1 MLPWLLA
8 AITLAAVALMAPSL
22 GRHLFDVF
30 DERPQPAWDRWLIP
44 IEASL
49 LRWIGDNGRS
59 AESASGYLV
68 PLLISNALF
77 GAVALLLL
85 LGQPAWLNPLS
96 FGGLRWDLAL
106 HTAISFLTNTDQ
118 QHLVPEQSLGNLAQ
132 LGAIQFLMFV
142 SAATGLAVGF
152 AVIRGFSGRPIG
164 NFHRD
169 LLRSLTRVLIPASL
183 LLALF
188 LLVCGVPMTLAPP
201 LQITTLEGGQQLL
214 PRGPIA
220 LFEAI
225 KQLGEN
231 GGGFVSANSA
241 HPYENPTLLTNL
253 VSTWAMLIIPAA
265 TIDAFG
271 RFVGN
276 RRQSNLLLVL
286 LFSLL
291 LLGTVVAMAAEQ
303 GGNPLLERW
312 LSGGNLQ
319 GKDLRFGPA
328 LSGLWAVVATGT
340 MTGAV
345 NGAIDAAMPLTILTT
360 LFNLFLQVVFGGQ
373 GTGVAYLLVFVLL
386 AVFLTGLMV
395 GRTPEFLGRKVEKPQ
410 VVWASLILLIHP
422 IFVLIPAALT
432 LAGGASLA
440 GTSNPGSHGIS
451 QVVYEYASA
460 AANNG
465 SGLEG
470 LGDGTPWWNLTTSLS
485 LLGGRFL
492 PMAALLALADG
503 FRRKPA
509 LEPSPG
515 TLRTD
520 TGLFTG
526 VTAVVLVILG
536 ALTFFPV
543 LALGPIAEAV
553 SLMPVQTTVAIG
565 DVLHSLPMQSL
576 GAIGDVLHSLP
587 MQSLGAIGDVLHLAS

>member
-1 MLPWLLA
+1 VLPWLLA
-8 AITLAAVALMAPSL
+8 AVTLAAVVVLAPAL
-22 GRHLFDVF
+22 GRHLFEVF
-30 DERPQPAWDRWLIP
+30 DERPQPAWDRWLNP
-44 IEASL
+44 IEATL
-49 LRWIGDNGRS
+49 LRWIGDAGRS
-59 AESASGYLV
+59 AESVSGYLA

-77 GAVALLLL
+77 ALPALALLLL
-85 LGQPAWLNPLS
+85 QPGWLNPLG

-106 HTAISFLTNTDQ
+106 HTTISFLTNTDQ
-118 QHLVPEQSLGNLAQ
+118 QHLVPETSLGTLAQ
-132 LGAIQFLMFV
+132 LGAMQFLMFV

-188 LLVCGVPMTLAPP
+188 LLGCGVPMTLAPP
-201 LQITTLEGGQQLL
+201 LSITTLEGAQQLL
-214 PRGPIA
+214 PLGPIA

-231 GGGFVSANSA
+231 GGGFLSANSA

-253 VSTWAMLIIPAA
+253 VSTWAMLVIPAA
-265 TIDAFG
+265 TLDAFG

-276 RRQSNLLLVL
+276 RRQSNLLLALV
-286 LFSLL
+286 FGLL
-291 LLGTVVAMAAEQ
+291 LIGAAVAMAAEQ
-303 GGNPLLERW
+303 AGNPLLDRW
-312 LSGGNLQ
+312 ISGANLQ
-319 GKDLRFGPA
+319 GKELRFGAA
-328 LSGLWAVVATGT
+328 LTGLWTVVTTGT

-345 NGAIDAAMPLTILTT
+345 NGAIDATMPLTVLTA
-360 LFNLFLQVVFGGQ
+360 LFNLFLQVVVGGQ
-373 GTGVAYLLVFVLL
+373 GTGAAYLLVFALL

-395 GRTPEFLGRKVEKPQ
+395 GRTPEFLGRKVEKAQ

-432 LAGGASLA
+432 LAGGPALA
-440 GTSNPGSHGIS
+440 GISNPGSHGIS

-460 AANNG
+460 SANNG

-470 LGDGTPWWNLTTSLS
+470 LGDGTPWWNLSTSLS
-485 LLGGRFL
+485 LLGGRYL
-492 PMAALLALADG
+492 PIAALLALAEG
-503 FRRKPA
+503 LRRKPA

-543 LALGPIAEAV
+543 LALGPIAEA
-553 SLMPVQTTVAIG
+553 LT
-565 DVLHSLPMQSL
+565 
-576 GAIGDVLHSLP
+576 
-587 MQSLGAIGDVLHLAS
+587 LAS

>member
-8 AITLAAVALMAPSL
+8 AITLAAVVLTVPPL
-22 GRHLFDVF
+22 GRHLHAVF
-30 DERPQPAWDRWLIP
+30 DDRPQPAWDRWLNP
-44 IEASL
+44 IESAL
-49 LRWIGDNGRS
+49 LRWIGDAGRS
-59 AESASGYLV
+59 AESAVAYLQ

-77 GAVALLLL
+77 GVLALAVLLV
-85 LGQPAWLNPLS
+85 QPAWLNPMG

-132 LGAIQFLMFV
+132 LGVIQFLMYV

-152 AVIRGFSGRPIG
+152 AVIRGLSGRPIG
-164 NFHRD
+164 NFYRD
-169 LLRSLTRVLIPASL
+169 LLRALTRVLIPISL
-183 LLALF
+183 LLGLF
-188 LLVCGVPMTLAPP
+188 LLVSGVPMTLAPP
-201 LQITTLEGGQQLL
+201 LEVITLEGPKQLL

-220 LFEAI
+220 LYEAI

-231 GGGFVSANSA
+231 GGGFFSANSA

-276 RRQSNLLLVL
+276 RRQSNLLLALV
-286 LFSLL
+286 FALL
-291 LLGTVVAMAAEQ
+291 LIGAVVAMAAEQ
-303 GGNPLLERW
+303 AGNPVLSSW
-312 LSGGNLQ
+312 LSGPNLQ
-319 GKDLRFGPA
+319 GKEVRFGA
-328 LSGLWAVVATGT
+328 GLTGLWSVVTTGT

-345 NGAIDAAMPLTILTT
+345 NGMIDATMPPTILIT

-373 GTGVAYLLVFVLL
+373 GTGVAYLLVFVVL

-395 GRTPEFLGRKVEKPQ
+395 GRTPEFLGRKVEKAQ

-432 LAGGASLA
+432 LAGGETLA
-440 GTSNPGSHGIS
+440 GISNPGSHGIS

-470 LGDGTPWWNLTTSLS
+470 LADGTPWWNLTTSLS
-485 LLGGRFL
+485 LLGGRYL
-492 PMAALLALADG
+492 PIAALLALADG
-503 FRRKPA
+503 VRRKPA

-543 LALGPIAEAV
+543 LALGPIAEA
-553 SLMPVQTTVAIG
+553 LTLVA
-565 DVLHSLPMQSL
+565 
-576 GAIGDVLHSLP
+576 
-587 MQSLGAIGDVLHLAS
+587 

>member
-1 MLPWLLA
+1 MLPWLLTA
-8 AITLAAVALMAPSL
+8 LTLAAVVLTAPSL
-22 GRHLFDVF
+22 GRHLFEVF
-30 DERPQPAWDRWLIP
+30 DNKPQPAWDRWLNP
-44 IEASL
+44 IESGL
-49 LRWIGDNGRS
+49 LRWIGDAGRS
-59 AESASGYLV
+59 AESTWSYLQ

-77 GAVALLLL
+77 GLLALMLLLV
-85 LGQPAWLNPLS
+85 QPGWINPRG

-106 HTAISFLTNTDQ
+106 HTTISFLTNTDQ
-118 QHLVPEQSLGNLAQ
+118 QHLIPEQSLGNLAQ
-132 LGAIQFLMFV
+132 LGAMQFLMFV

-164 NFHRD
+164 NFYRD

-188 LLVCGVPMTLAPP
+188 LLVSGVPMTLAPP
-201 LQITTLEGGQQLL
+201 LEITTLEGGSQWL

-231 GGGFVSANSA
+231 GGGFLSANSA

-265 TIDAFG
+265 TIDALG
-271 RFVGN
+271 RFVSN
-276 RRQSNLLLVL
+276 RRQSNLLLALVFGLLVL
-286 LFSLL
+286 GSA
-291 LLGTVVAMAAEQ
+291 VAMAAEQ
-303 GGNPLLERW
+303 AGNPLLASW
-312 LSGGNLQ
+312 ISGGNLQ
-319 GKDLRFGPA
+319 GKELRFGPA
-328 LSGLWAVVATGT
+328 LTGFWSVVSTGT

-345 NGAIDAAMPLTILTT
+345 NGSMDAAMPLTILTT
-360 LFNLFLQVVFGGQ
+360 LFNLLLQVVFGGQ
-373 GTGVAYLLVFVLL
+373 GTGAAYLLVFALL

-395 GRTPEFLGRKVEKPQ
+395 GRTPEFLGRKVEKTQ

-422 IFVLIPAALT
+422 LFVLIPAALT

-440 GTSNPGSHGIS
+440 GISNPGSHGIS

-470 LGDGTPWWNLTTSLS
+470 LSDGTPWWNLTTSIS
-485 LLGGRFL
+485 LLGGRYL
-492 PMAALLALADG
+492 PIAALLALADG

-520 TGLFTG
+520 TALFTG
-526 VTAVVLVILG
+526 VTAVVVMILG

-543 LALGPIAEAV
+543 LALGPIAEA
-553 SLMPVQTTVAIG
+553 LT
-565 DVLHSLPMQSL
+565 
-576 GAIGDVLHSLP
+576 
-587 MQSLGAIGDVLHLAS
+587 LAS

>member
-8 AITLAAVALMAPSL
+8 AITLAAVVLTVPPL
-22 GRHLFDVF
+22 GRHLCAVF
-30 DERPQPAWDRWLIP
+30 DDRPQPAWDRWLNP
-44 IEASL
+44 IESAL
-49 LRWIGDNGRS
+49 LRWIGEAGRS
-59 AESASGYLV
+59 AESAFAYLQ

-77 GAVALLLL
+77 GLLAFALLLL
-85 LGQPAWLNPLS
+85 QPGWLNPLG

-106 HTAISFLTNTDQ
+106 HTTISFLTNSDQ
-118 QHLVPEQSLGNLAQ
+118 QHLVPEQSLGNLVQ
-132 LGAIQFLMFV
+132 LGAMQFLMFV
-142 SAATGLAVGF
+142 SAGTGLAAGF
-152 AVIRGFSGRPIG
+152 AVIRGFSGRAIG

-169 LLRSLTRVLIPASL
+169 LLRALTRVLIPGSL

-188 LLVCGVPMTLAPP
+188 LLVSGVPMTLAPP
-201 LQITTLEGGQQLL
+201 LEITTLEGSSQWL

-231 GGGFVSANSA
+231 GGGFLSANAA

-253 VSTWAMLIIPAA
+253 VSTWAMVIIPAA
-265 TIDAFG
+265 TLEAFG

-276 RRQSNLLLVL
+276 RRQSNLLLALV
-286 LFSLL
+286 FGLL
-291 LLGTVVAMAAEQ
+291 LIGAVVAMAAEQ
-303 GGNPLLERW
+303 GGNPLLASW

-319 GKDLRFGPA
+319 GKDLRFGA
-328 LSGLWAVVATGT
+328 GLTGFWSVVTTGT

-345 NGAIDAAMPLTILTT
+345 NGSIDAAMPFTILTA

-373 GTGVAYLLVFVLL
+373 GTGAAYLLVFALL

-395 GRTPEFLGRKVEKPQ
+395 GRTPEFLGRKVEKGQ
-410 VVWASLILLIHP
+410 VVWASLVLLIHP
-422 IFVLIPAALT
+422 LFVLIPAALT
-432 LAGGASLA
+432 LAGGATLA
-440 GTSNPGSHGIS
+440 GVSQAGSHGIS

-460 AANNG
+460 SANNG

-470 LGDGTPWWNLTTSLS
+470 LADGTAWWNLTTSIS
-485 LLGGRFL
+485 LLGGRYL
-492 PMAALLALADG
+492 PIAALLALADG
-503 FRRKPA
+503 FRRKPV

-526 VTAVVLVILG
+526 VTAMVLVILG

-543 LALGPIAEAV
+543 LALGPIAEA
-553 SLMPVQTTVAIG
+553 LT
-565 DVLHSLPMQSL
+565 
-576 GAIGDVLHSLP
+576 
-587 MQSLGAIGDVLHLAS
+587 LAS

>member
-1 MLPWLLA
+1 MMLPWLLA
-8 AITLAAVALMAPSL
+8 ALTLAAVVLMAPAL
-22 GRHLFDVF
+22 GQHLFEVF
-30 DERPQPAWDRWLIP
+30 DERPQPAWDRWVTP
-44 IEASL
+44 IESRL
-49 LRWIGDNGRS
+49 LRWIGDTGRS
-59 AESASGYLV
+59 ADSAIGYLI

-77 GAVALLLL
+77 AAVALLLL
-85 LGQPAWLNPLS
+85 LGQPAWLNPLG

-106 HTAISFLTNTDQ
+106 HTTLSFLTNTDQ
-118 QHLVPEQSLGNLAQ
+118 QHLVPEQALGNLAQ
-132 LGAIQFLMFV
+132 LGALQFLMFV

-152 AVIRGFSGRPIG
+152 AVLRGFSGRPLG
-164 NFHRD
+164 NVYRD
-169 LLRSLTRVLIPASL
+169 LLRSLTRLLIPASL

-188 LLVCGVPMTLAPP
+188 LLVSGVPMTLAPP
-201 LQITTLEGGQQLL
+201 LEITTLEGGRQLL

-231 GGGFVSANSA
+231 GGGFVGANSA

-265 TIDAFG
+265 RIDAFG
-271 RFVGN
+271 RFIGN
-276 RRQSNLLLVL
+276 RRQS
-286 LFSLL
+286 SLL
-291 LLGTVVAMAAEQ
+291 LILVFALLAIGAVVAMAAEEA
-303 GGNPLLERW
+303 GNPLLASW
-312 LSGGNLQ
+312 VSGANLQ
-319 GKDLRFGPA
+319 GKELRFGAP
-328 LSGLWAVVATGT
+328 LSGLWAVVTTGT

-345 NGAIDAAMPLTILTT
+345 NAAMDAAMPLTLLTA
-360 LFNLFLQVVFGGQ
+360 LFNLFLQVVVGGQ
-373 GTGVAYLLVFVLL
+373 GTGIAYLLVFVLL

-395 GRTPEFLGRKVEKPQ
+395 GRTPEFLGRKVEKAE

-432 LAGGASLA
+432 LAGGQALA
-440 GTSNPGSHGIS
+440 GISNPGSHGIS

-465 SGLEG
+465 SGLAG
-470 LGDGTPWWNLTTSLS
+470 LANGSRWWNLTTSVS
-485 LLGGRFL
+485 LLGGRYL
-492 PMAALLALADG
+492 PIAALLALADG

-526 VTAVVLVILG
+526 ITAVVLVILG

-543 LALGPIAEAV
+543 LALGPIAEA
-553 SLMPVQTTVAIG
+553 LT
-565 DVLHSLPMQSL
+565 
-576 GAIGDVLHSLP
+576 
-587 MQSLGAIGDVLHLAS
+587 LAS

>member
-8 AITLAAVALMAPSL
+8 AITLAVVVLTVPPL
-22 GRHLFDVF
+22 GRHLHAVF
-30 DERPQPAWDRWLIP
+30 DDRPQPAWDRWLNP
-44 IEASL
+44 IESAL
-49 LRWIGDNGRS
+49 LRWIGDAGRS
-59 AESASGYLV
+59 AESAVAYLQ

-77 GAVALLLL
+77 GVLALALLLF
-85 LGQPAWLNPLS
+85 QPAWLNPMG

-132 LGAIQFLMFV
+132 LGVIQFLMFV

-152 AVIRGFSGRPIG
+152 AVIRGLSGRPIG
-164 NFHRD
+164 NFYRD
-169 LLRSLTRVLIPASL
+169 LLRALTRVLIPASL

-188 LLVCGVPMTLAPP
+188 LLVSGVPMTLAPP
-201 LQITTLEGGQQLL
+201 LEITTLEGSKQWL

-231 GGGFVSANSA
+231 GGGFLSANSA

-276 RRQSNLLLVL
+276 RRQSNLLLALV
-286 LFSLL
+286 FALL
-291 LLGTVVAMAAEQ
+291 LIGAVVAMAAEQ
-303 GGNPLLERW
+303 AGNPVLSSW
-312 LSGGNLQ
+312 LSGSNLQ
-319 GKDLRFGPA
+319 GKEVRFGA
-328 LSGLWAVVATGT
+328 ELTGLWSVVTTGT

-345 NGAIDAAMPLTILTT
+345 NGAIDAEMPLTILTA

-373 GTGVAYLLVFVLL
+373 GTGIAYLLVFSLL

-395 GRTPEFLGRKVEKPQ
+395 GRTPEFLGRKVEKAQ
-410 VVWASLILLIHP
+410 VVWASLVLLIHP
-422 IFVLIPAALT
+422 LFVLIPAALT
-432 LAGGASLA
+432 LAGGAGLA
-440 GTSNPGSHGIS
+440 GISNPGSHGIS

-470 LGDGTPWWNLTTSLS
+470 LGDGTPWWNLTASISLV
-485 LLGGRFL
+485 GGRYL
-492 PMAALLALADG
+492 PIAALLALADG

-543 LALGPIAEAV
+543 LALGPIAEA
-553 SLMPVQTTVAIG
+553 LT
-565 DVLHSLPMQSL
+565 
-576 GAIGDVLHSLP
+576 
-587 MQSLGAIGDVLHLAS
+587 LAA

>member
-8 AITLAAVALMAPSL
+8 AVTLAAVVLSAPLL
-22 GRHLFDVF
+22 GRHLFEVF
-30 DERPQPAWDRWLIP
+30 DNKPQPAWDRWLNP
-44 IEASL
+44 IEAAL
-49 LRWIGDNGRS
+49 LRLIGDAGRS
-59 AESASGYLV
+59 AESATGYLA
-68 PLLISNALF
+68 PLLISNGLFALP
-77 GAVALLLL
+77 ALALLLL
-85 LGQPAWLNPLS
+85 QPSWLNPLG

-106 HTAISFLTNTDQ
+106 HTTISFLTNTDQ

-132 LGAIQFLMFV
+132 LGAMQFLMFV

-164 NFHRD
+164 NFYRD

-183 LLALF
+183 VLALF
-188 LLVCGVPMTLAPP
+188 FLVSGVPMTLEPP
-201 LQITTLEGGQQLL
+201 LEITTLEGGRQWL

-231 GGGFVSANSA
+231 GGGFLSANSA

-276 RRQSNLLLVL
+276 RRQSNFLLALVFGLLLI
-286 LFSLL
+286 
-291 LLGTVVAMAAEQ
+291 GAAVAMGAEQ
-303 GGNPLLERW
+303 AGNPVLESW
-312 LSGGNLQ
+312 ISGGNLQ
-319 GKDLRFGPA
+319 GKELRFGPA
-328 LSGLWAVVATGT
+328 LTGFWSVVSTGT

-345 NGAIDAAMPLTILTT
+345 NGSIDAAMPLTILTT

-373 GTGVAYLLVFVLL
+373 GTGAAYLLVFALL

-395 GRTPEFLGRKVEKPQ
+395 GRTPEFLGRKVEKAQ

-422 IFVLIPAALT
+422 LFVLIPAALT

-440 GTSNPGSHGIS
+440 GISNPGSHGIS

-470 LGDGTPWWNLTTSLS
+470 LSDGTPWWNLTTSLS
-485 LLGGRFL
+485 LLGGRYL
-492 PMAALLALADG
+492 PIAALLALADG

-520 TGLFTG
+520 TALFTG

-543 LALGPIAEAV
+543 LALGPIAEA
-553 SLMPVQTTVAIG
+553 LT
-565 DVLHSLPMQSL
+565 
-576 GAIGDVLHSLP
+576 
-587 MQSLGAIGDVLHLAS
+587 LAS

>member
-1 MLPWLLA
+1 MDALTCMLPWLLA
-8 AITLAAVALMAPSL
+8 AVTLAAVVLTAPLL
-22 GRHLFDVF
+22 GQQLFEVF
-30 DERPQPAWDRWLIP
+30 DGRPQPAWDRWLNP
-44 IEASL
+44 IENAL
-49 LRWIGDNGRS
+49 LRWIGDGGRS
-59 AESASGYLV
+59 AESTAGYLV
-68 PLLISNALF
+68 PLLISNGLFALP
-77 GAVALLLL
+77 AVVLLLL
-85 LGQPAWLNPLS
+85 QPRWLNPLG
-96 FGGLRWDLAL
+96 FAGLRWDLAL
-106 HTAISFLTNTDQ
+106 HTTISFLTNTDQ
-118 QHLVPEQSLGNLAQ
+118 QHLIPEQSLGNLAQ
-132 LGAIQFLMFV
+132 LGVMQFLMFV
-142 SAATGLAVGF
+142 SAGTGLAVGF

-164 NFHRD
+164 NFYRD
-169 LLRSLTRVLIPASL
+169 LLRSLTRVLIPGSM

-188 LLVCGVPMTLAPP
+188 LLVSGVPMTLAPP
-201 LQITTLEGGQQLL
+201 LEITSLEGAQQLL

-241 HPYENPTLLTNL
+241 HPYENPTLLSNL
-253 VSTWAMLIIPAA
+253 VCTWAMLVIPAA

-276 RRQSNLLLVL
+276 RRQSNLLLILV
-286 LFSLL
+286 FGLL
-291 LLGTVVAMAAEQ
+291 LIGAAVAMAAEQ
-303 GGNPLLERW
+303 AGNPLLSSW
-312 LSGGNLQ
+312 VSGANLQGNLQ
-319 GKDLRFGPA
+319 GKELRFGAA
-328 LSGLWAVVATGT
+328 LSGLWAVVTTGT

-345 NGAIDAAMPLTILTT
+345 NGAIDATMPLTILTA
-360 LFNLFLQVVFGGQ
+360 LFNLFLQVVIGGQ
-373 GTGVAYLLVFVLL
+373 GTGIAYLLVFVLL

-395 GRTPEFLGRKVEKPQ
+395 GRTPEFLGRKVEKTQ

-432 LAGGASLA
+432 LAGGQALA
-440 GTSNPGSHGIS
+440 GISNPGPHGIS

-465 SGLEG
+465 SGLAG
-470 LGDGTPWWNLTTSLS
+470 LANTTPWWNLSASVS
-485 LLGGRFL
+485 LLGGRYL
-492 PMAALLALADG
+492 PIAALLALADG

-543 LALGPIAEAV
+543 LALGPIAEAL
-553 SLMPVQTTVAIG
+553 S
-565 DVLHSLPMQSL
+565 
-576 GAIGDVLHSLP
+576 
-587 MQSLGAIGDVLHLAS
+587 LAS

>member
-1 MLPWLLA
+1 MFPWLLA
-8 AITLAAVALMAPSL
+8 ALTLAAVVPMAPVL
-22 GRHLFDVF
+22 GRHLFEVF
-30 DERPQPAWDRWLIP
+30 DGQPQPAWDRWLNP
-44 IEASL
+44 VESAL
-49 LRWIGDNGRS
+49 LRWIGDTGRS
-59 AESASGYLV
+59 AETAVAYLL

-77 GAVALLLL
+77 GLLALALLVV
-85 LGQPAWLNPLS
+85 QPAWLNPLG

-118 QHLVPEQSLGNLAQ
+118 QHLVPETSLGNLAQ
-132 LGAIQFLMFV
+132 LGAIQFLMYV
-142 SAATGLAVGF
+142 SAATGLAVGI
-152 AVIRGFSGRPIG
+152 AVIRGLTGRPIG
-164 NFHRD
+164 NFYRD
-169 LLRSLTRVLIPASL
+169 LLRALTRVLIPISL
-183 LLALF
+183 LLALY
-188 LLVCGVPMTLAPP
+188 LLISGVPMTLAPP
-201 LQITTLEGGQQLL
+201 LEINTLEGGRQLL
-214 PRGPIA
+214 ARGPIA

-231 GGGFVSANSA
+231 GGGFVGANSA

-265 TIDAFG
+265 TVDAFG
-271 RFVGN
+271 RFLGN
-276 RRQSNLLLVL
+276 RRQSNLLLALV
-286 LFSLL
+286 FGLL
-291 LLGTVVAMAAEQ
+291 LIGAVVAMAAEQ
-303 GGNPLLERW
+303 AGNPVLSSW
-312 LSGGNLQ
+312 LSGPNLQ
-319 GKDLRFGPA
+319 GKELRFGA
-328 LSGLWAVVATGT
+328 QLSGLWAVVTTGT

-345 NGAIDAAMPLTILTT
+345 NAAMDAVMPLTLLTA
-360 LFNLFLQVVFGGQ
+360 LFNLFLQVVLGGQ
-373 GTGVAYLLVFVLL
+373 GTGIAYLLVFVLL

-395 GRTPEFLGRKVEKPQ
+395 GRTPEFLGRKVEKAQ

-432 LAGGASLA
+432 LAGGDSLA
-440 GTSNPGSHGIS
+440 GISNPGPHGIS

-470 LGDGTPWWNLTTSLS
+470 LGDNTPWWNLTASIS
-485 LLGGRFL
+485 LLGGRYL
-492 PMAALLALADG
+492 PIAALLALADG

-526 VTAVVLVILG
+526 VTAVVVVILG

-543 LALGPIAEAV
+543 LALGPIAEA
-553 SLMPVQTTVAIG
+553 LTLVA
-565 DVLHSLPMQSL
+565 
-576 GAIGDVLHSLP
+576 
-587 MQSLGAIGDVLHLAS
+587 

>member
-8 AITLAAVALMAPSL
+8 AITLAAVVLTVPPL
-22 GRHLFDVF
+22 GRHLHAVF
-30 DERPQPAWDRWLIP
+30 DDRPQPAWDRWLNP
-44 IEASL
+44 IESAL
-49 LRWIGDNGRS
+49 LRWIGDAGRS
-59 AESASGYLV
+59 AESAVAYLQ

-77 GAVALLLL
+77 GVLALALLLF
-85 LGQPAWLNPLS
+85 QPAWLNPMG

-132 LGAIQFLMFV
+132 LGVIQFLMFV

-152 AVIRGFSGRPIG
+152 AVIRGLSGRPIG
-164 NFHRD
+164 NFYRD
-169 LLRSLTRVLIPASL
+169 LLRALTRVLIPASL

-188 LLVCGVPMTLAPP
+188 LLVSGVPMTLAPP
-201 LQITTLEGGQQLL
+201 LEITTLEGSKQWL

-231 GGGFVSANSA
+231 GGGFLSANSA

-276 RRQSNLLLVL
+276 RRQSNLLLALV
-286 LFSLL
+286 FALL
-291 LLGTVVAMAAEQ
+291 LIGAVVAMAAEQ
-303 GGNPLLERW
+303 AGNPVLSSW
-312 LSGGNLQ
+312 LSGSNLQ
-319 GKDLRFGPA
+319 GKEVRFGA
-328 LSGLWAVVATGT
+328 ELTGLWSVVTTGT

-345 NGAIDAAMPLTILTT
+345 NGAIDAEMPLTILTA

-373 GTGVAYLLVFVLL
+373 GTGIAYLLVFSLL

-395 GRTPEFLGRKVEKPQ
+395 GRTPEFLGRKVEKAQ
-410 VVWASLILLIHP
+410 VVWASLVLLIHP
-422 IFVLIPAALT
+422 LFVLIPAALT
-432 LAGGASLA
+432 LAGGAGLA
-440 GTSNPGSHGIS
+440 GISNPGSHGIS

-470 LGDGTPWWNLTTSLS
+470 LGDGSPWWNLTASIS
-485 LLGGRFL
+485 LLAGRYL
-492 PMAALLALADG
+492 PIAALLALADG
-503 FRRKPA
+503 VRRKPA

-543 LALGPIAEAV
+543 LALGPIAEA
-553 SLMPVQTTVAIG
+553 LT
-565 DVLHSLPMQSL
+565 
-576 GAIGDVLHSLP
+576 
-587 MQSLGAIGDVLHLAS
+587 LAA

>member
-1 MLPWLLA
+1 LA
-8 AITLAAVALMAPSL
+8 AVTLAAVALMAPLL
-22 GRHLFDVF
+22 GRHLYDVF
-30 DERPQPAWDRWLIP
+30 DDRPQPAWDRWLNP
-44 IEASL
+44 IESAL
-49 LRWIGDNGRS
+49 LRWIGDAGRS
-59 AESASGYLV
+59 ADSAGAYLR
-68 PLLISNALF
+68 PLLISNTLF
-77 GAVALLLL
+77 LLVGLALLLL
-85 LGQPAWLNPLS
+85 QPGWLNPLG
-96 FGGLRWDLAL
+96 FKGLNWDLAL
-106 HTAISFLTNTDQ
+106 HTAISFVTNTDQ
-118 QHLVPEQSLGNLAQ
+118 QHLVPETSLGNLAQ
-132 LGAIQFLMFV
+132 LGVIQFLMYV
-142 SAATGLAVGF
+142 SAATGLAVGI
-152 AVIRGFSGRPIG
+152 AVIRGLTGRPIG

-169 LLRSLTRVLIPASL
+169 LLRSLTRVLIPISL
-183 LLALF
+183 LLGLF
-188 LLVCGVPMTLAPP
+188 LLVSGVPMTLAPP
-201 LQITTLEGGQQLL
+201 LEINTLEGGRQLL

-276 RRQSNLLLVL
+276 RRQSGRLLALVFGLLLI
-286 LFSLL
+286 
-291 LLGTVVAMAAEQ
+291 GAVVAMAAEQ
-303 GGNPLLERW
+303 AGNPVLASW
-312 LSGGNLQ
+312 LSGPNLQ
-319 GKDLRFGPA
+319 GKELRFGA
-328 LSGLWAVVATGT
+328 QISGLWAVVTTGT

-345 NGAIDAAMPLTILTT
+345 NAAMDAVTPLTLLTA
-360 LFNLFLQVVFGGQ
+360 LFNLFLQVVVGGQ

-395 GRTPEFLGRKVEKPQ
+395 GRTPEFLGRKVEKAQ

-432 LAGGASLA
+432 LAGGQELA
-440 GTSNPGSHGIS
+440 GISNPGPHGIS

-470 LGDGTPWWNLTTSLS
+470 LGDNTPWWNLTASIS
-485 LLGGRFL
+485 LLGGRYL
-492 PMAALLALADG
+492 PIAALLALADG

-543 LALGPIAEAV
+543 LALGPIAEA
-553 SLMPVQTTVAIG
+553 LTLVA
-565 DVLHSLPMQSL
+565 
-576 GAIGDVLHSLP
+576 
-587 MQSLGAIGDVLHLAS
+587 

>member
-8 AITLAAVALMAPSL
+8 AVTLAAVVLTAPSL
-22 GRHLFDVF
+22 GRHLFEVF
-30 DERPQPAWDRWLIP
+30 DERPQPAWDRWLSP
-44 IEASL
+44 IEAAL
-49 LRWIGDNGRS
+49 LRWIGDAGRS
-59 AESASGYLV
+59 ADAAMGYLL
-68 PLLISNALF
+68 PLLISNGLF

-85 LGQPAWLNPLS
+85 LRQPLGLNPLG

-106 HTAISFLTNTDQ
+106 HTTISFLTNTDQ

-132 LGAIQFLMFV
+132 LGAMQFLMFV

-164 NFHRD
+164 NFYRD

-183 LLALF
+183 LLALVF
-188 LLVCGVPMTLAPP
+188 LVSGVPMTLAPP
-201 LQITTLEGGQQLL
+201 LQITTLEGGQPLL

-276 RRQSNLLLVL
+276 RRQSTLLLALV
-286 LFSLL
+286 FALL
-291 LLGTVVAMAAEQ
+291 LIGAALAMAAEQ
-303 GGNPLLERW
+303 AGNPLLSSW
-312 LSGGNLQ
+312 ITGGNLQ
-319 GKDLRFGPA
+319 GKELRFGSA
-328 LSGLWAVVATGT
+328 LSGLWAVVTTGT

-345 NGAIDAAMPLTILTT
+345 NGAIDAAMPLTLLTA
-360 LFNLFLQVVFGGQ
+360 LFNLILQVVFGGQ
-373 GTGVAYLLVFVLL
+373 GTGIATLLVFVLL

-422 IFVLIPAALT
+422 LFVLIPAALT
-432 LAGGASLA
+432 LAGGSALA
-440 GTSNPGSHGIS
+440 GNTNPGSHGLS

-470 LGDGTPWWNLTTSLS
+470 LADGTRWWNLTTSVS

-492 PMAALLALADG
+492 PIAALLALADG

-520 TGLFTG
+520 TGLFTA
-526 VTAVVLVILG
+526 VTAVVLLILG

-543 LALGPIAEAV
+543 LALGPIAEAL
-553 SLMPVQTTVAIG
+553 SLLPVQAPAAIG
-565 DVLHSLPMQSL
+565 EALSLLPWPAP
-576 GAIGDVLHSLP
+576 GAIGE
-587 MQSLGAIGDVLHLAS
+587 ALHLAA

>member
-8 AITLAAVALMAPSL
+8 AITLAVVVLTVPPL
-22 GRHLFDVF
+22 GRHLHAVF
-30 DERPQPAWDRWLIP
+30 DDRPQPAWDRWLNP
-44 IEASL
+44 IESAL
-49 LRWIGDNGRS
+49 LRWIGDAGRS
-59 AESASGYLV
+59 AESAVAYLQ

-77 GAVALLLL
+77 GVLALALLLF
-85 LGQPAWLNPLS
+85 QPAWLNPMG

-132 LGAIQFLMFV
+132 LGVIQFLMFV

-152 AVIRGFSGRPIG
+152 AVIRGLSGRPIG
-164 NFHRD
+164 NFYRD
-169 LLRSLTRVLIPASL
+169 LLRALTRVLIPASL

-188 LLVCGVPMTLAPP
+188 LLVSGVPMTLAPP
-201 LQITTLEGGQQLL
+201 LEITTLEGSKQWL

-231 GGGFVSANSA
+231 GGGFLSANSA

-276 RRQSNLLLVL
+276 RRQSNLLLALV
-286 LFSLL
+286 FALL
-291 LLGTVVAMAAEQ
+291 LIGAVVAMAAEQ
-303 GGNPLLERW
+303 AGNPVLSSW
-312 LSGGNLQ
+312 LSGSNLQ
-319 GKDLRFGPA
+319 GKEVRFGA
-328 LSGLWAVVATGT
+328 ELTGLWSVVTTGT

-345 NGAIDAAMPLTILTT
+345 NGAIDAEMPLTILTA

-373 GTGVAYLLVFVLL
+373 GTGIAYLLVFSLL

-395 GRTPEFLGRKVEKPQ
+395 GRTPEFLGRKVEKAQ
-410 VVWASLILLIHP
+410 VVWASLVLLIHP
-422 IFVLIPAALT
+422 LFVLIPAALT
-432 LAGGASLA
+432 LAGGAGLA
-440 GTSNPGSHGIS
+440 GISNPGSHGIS

-470 LGDGTPWWNLTTSLS
+470 LGDGSPWWNLTASIS
-485 LLGGRFL
+485 LLAGRYL
-492 PMAALLALADG
+492 PIAALLALADG
-503 FRRKPA
+503 VRRKPA

-543 LALGPIAEAV
+543 LALGPIAEA
-553 SLMPVQTTVAIG
+553 LT
-565 DVLHSLPMQSL
+565 
-576 GAIGDVLHSLP
+576 
-587 MQSLGAIGDVLHLAS
+587 LAA

>member
-8 AITLAAVALMAPSL
+8 AITLAAVVLTVPPL
-22 GRHLFDVF
+22 GRHLHAVF
-30 DERPQPAWDRWLIP
+30 DDRPQPAWDRWLTP
-44 IEASL
+44 IESGL
-49 LRWIGDNGRS
+49 LRWIGDAGRS
-59 AESASGYLV
+59 AESAGAYLQ

-77 GAVALLLL
+77 GLVALLLL
-85 LGQPAWLNPLS
+85 LMQPAWLNPLGFS
-96 FGGLRWDLAL
+96 GLRWDVAL

-142 SAATGLAVGF
+142 SAASGLAVGF

-164 NFHRD
+164 NFYRD
-169 LLRSLTRVLIPASL
+169 LLRALTRVLIPASL

-188 LLVCGVPMTLAPP
+188 LLVSGVPMTLAPP
-201 LQITTLEGGQQLL
+201 LEVTTLEGAQQWL
-214 PRGPIA
+214 PRGPMA

-231 GGGFVSANSA
+231 GGGFLSANSA

-253 VSTWAMLIIPAA
+253 VSTWAMVIIPAA
-265 TIDAFG
+265 TLDAFG

-276 RRQSNLLLVL
+276 RRQSNLLLALV
-286 LFSLL
+286 FALL
-291 LLGTVVAMAAEQ
+291 LIGAVVAMAAEQ
-303 GGNPLLERW
+303 AGNPVLSSW
-312 LSGGNLQ
+312 ISGGNLQ
-319 GKDLRFGPA
+319 GKELRFGA
-328 LSGLWAVVATGT
+328 GLTGLWSVVTTGT

-345 NGAIDAAMPLTILTT
+345 NGAIDAAMPLTILTA

-373 GTGVAYLLVFVLL
+373 GTGAAYLLVFALL

-395 GRTPEFLGRKVEKPQ
+395 GRTPEFLGRKVEKNQ
-410 VVWASLILLIHP
+410 VVWASLMLLIHP
-422 IFVLIPAALT
+422 LFVLIPTALT
-432 LAGGASLA
+432 LAGGATLA
-440 GTSNPGSHGIS
+440 GISNPGSHGIS

-470 LGDGTPWWNLTTSLS
+470 LADGTPWWNLTTSIS
-485 LLGGRFL
+485 LLGGRYL
-492 PMAALLALADG
+492 PIAALLALADG

-520 TGLFTG
+520 TSLFTG

-543 LALGPIAEAV
+543 LALGPIAEA
-553 SLMPVQTTVAIG
+553 LT
-565 DVLHSLPMQSL
+565 
-576 GAIGDVLHSLP
+576 
-587 MQSLGAIGDVLHLAS
+587 LAS

>member
-8 AITLAAVALMAPSL
+8 AVTLAAVALMAPLL
-22 GRHLFDVF
+22 GRHLYDVF
-30 DERPQPAWDRWLIP
+30 DDRPQPAWDRWLNP
-44 IEASL
+44 IESAL
-49 LRWIGDNGRS
+49 LRWIGDAGRS
-59 AESASGYLV
+59 ADSAGAYLR
-68 PLLISNALF
+68 PLLISNTLF
-77 GAVALLLL
+77 CLLGLALLLL
-85 LGQPAWLNPLS
+85 QPGWLNPLG
-96 FGGLRWDLAL
+96 FKGLNWDLAL
-106 HTAISFLTNTDQ
+106 HTAISFVTNTDQ
-118 QHLVPEQSLGNLAQ
+118 QHLVPETSLGNLAQ
-132 LGAIQFLMFV
+132 LGVIQFLMYV
-142 SAATGLAVGF
+142 SAATGLAVGI
-152 AVIRGFSGRPIG
+152 AVIRGLTGRPIG

-169 LLRSLTRVLIPASL
+169 LLRSLTRVLIPISL
-183 LLALF
+183 LLGLF
-188 LLVCGVPMTLAPP
+188 LLVSGVPMTLAPP
-201 LQITTLEGGQQLL
+201 LEINTLEGGRQLL

-276 RRQSNLLLVL
+276 RRQSGRLLALVFGLLLI
-286 LFSLL
+286 
-291 LLGTVVAMAAEQ
+291 GAVVAMAAEQ
-303 GGNPLLERW
+303 AGNPVLASW
-312 LSGGNLQ
+312 LSGPNLQ
-319 GKDLRFGPA
+319 GKEVRFGA
-328 LSGLWAVVATGT
+328 ELTGLWSVVTTGT

-345 NGAIDAAMPLTILTT
+345 NGMIDATMPPTILIT

-395 GRTPEFLGRKVEKPQ
+395 GRTPEFLGRKVEKAQ

-432 LAGGASLA
+432 LAGGQELA
-440 GTSNPGSHGIS
+440 GISNPGPHGIS

-470 LGDGTPWWNLTTSLS
+470 LGDNTPWWNLTASIS
-485 LLGGRFL
+485 LLGGRYL
-492 PMAALLALADG
+492 PIAALLALADG

-543 LALGPIAEAV
+543 LALGPIAEA
-553 SLMPVQTTVAIG
+553 LTLVA
-565 DVLHSLPMQSL
+565 
-576 GAIGDVLHSLP
+576 
-587 MQSLGAIGDVLHLAS
+587 

>member
-1 MLPWLLA
+1 MRLLDSMLPWLA
-8 AITLAAVALMAPSL
+8 AAVTLAAAVLMAPLL
-22 GRHLFDVF
+22 GRHLFEVF
-30 DERPQPAWDRWLIP
+30 DDRPQPAWDRWLSP
-44 IEASL
+44 IEARL
-49 LRWIGDNGRS
+49 LRWIGDPGRS
-59 AESASGYLV
+59 ADTALGYLT
-68 PLLISNALF
+68 PLLISNGLF
-77 GAVALLLL
+77 GAVALVLLL
-85 LGQPAWLNPLS
+85 AQPAWLNPLGFS
-96 FGGLRWDLAL
+96 GLRWDLAL
-106 HTAISFLTNTDQ
+106 HTTISFLTNTDQ
-118 QHLVPEQSLGNLAQ
+118 QHLVPETSLGNLAQ
-132 LGAIQFLMFV
+132 LGALQFLMFI
-142 SAATGLAVGF
+142 SSATGLAVGF
-152 AVIRGFSGRPIG
+152 AVLRGLSGRPLG
-164 NFHRD
+164 NLYRD
-169 LLRSLTRVLIPASL
+169 LLRSLTRVLIPISL
-183 LLALF
+183 LLGLF
-188 LLVCGVPMTLAPP
+188 LLVSGVPMTLAPP
-201 LQITTLEGGQQLL
+201 LEINTLEGGRQLL

-276 RRQSNLLLVL
+276 RRQSNLLLALV
-286 LFSLL
+286 FGLL
-291 LLGTVVAMAAEQ
+291 LIGAVVSMAAEQ
-303 GGNPLLERW
+303 AGNPVLASW
-312 LSGGNLQ
+312 LSGPNLQ
-319 GKDLRFGPA
+319 GKELRFGA
-328 LSGLWAVVATGT
+328 QLSGLWAVVTTGT

-345 NGAIDAAMPLTILTT
+345 NAAMDAAMPLTLLTA
-360 LFNLFLQVVFGGQ
+360 LFNLFLQVVVGGQ
-373 GTGVAYLLVFVLL
+373 GTGIAYLLVFVLL

-395 GRTPEFLGRKVEKPQ
+395 GRTPEFLGRKVEKAQ

-432 LAGGASLA
+432 LAGGDSLA
-440 GTSNPGSHGIS
+440 GISNPGPHGIS

-465 SGLEG
+465 SGLAG
-470 LGDGTPWWNLTTSLS
+470 LANTTPWWNLTASIS
-485 LLGGRFL
+485 LLGGRYL
-492 PMAALLALADG
+492 PIAALLALADG

-520 TGLFTG
+520 TALFTG

-543 LALGPIAEAV
+543 LALGPIAEA
-553 SLMPVQTTVAIG
+553 LT
-565 DVLHSLPMQSL
+565 
-576 GAIGDVLHSLP
+576 
-587 MQSLGAIGDVLHLAS
+587 LAS

>member
-8 AITLAAVALMAPSL
+8 AVTLAAVVLTAPLL
-22 GRHLFDVF
+22 GRHLFEVF
-30 DERPQPAWDRWLIP
+30 DDRPQPAWDRWLTP
-44 IEASL
+44 IEAVL
-49 LRWIGDNGRS
+49 LRWIGDAGRS
-59 AESASGYLV
+59 AESAAGYLA

-77 GAVALLLL
+77 ALPALALLLL
-85 LGQPAWLNPLS
+85 QPVWLNPLG

-106 HTAISFLTNTDQ
+106 HTTISFLTNTDQ
-118 QHLVPEQSLGNLAQ
+118 QHLVPEQCLGNLAQ

-152 AVIRGFSGRPIG
+152 AVIRGFCGRPIG

-169 LLRSLTRVLIPASL
+169 LLRALTRVLIPASL

-201 LQITTLEGGQQLL
+201 LQISTLEGARQLL

-231 GGGFVSANSA
+231 GGGFLSTNSA
-241 HPYENPTLLTNL
+241 HAYENPTLLTNL

-271 RFVGN
+271 RFAGN
-276 RRQSNLLLVL
+276 RRQSGLLLALVFGLL
-286 LFSLL
+286 LF
-291 LLGTVVAMAAEQ
+291 GAVVSMAAEQ
-303 GGNPLLERW
+303 AGNPLLASW
-312 LSGGNLQ
+312 VSGGNLQ
-319 GKDLRFGPA
+319 GKELRFGPA
-328 LSGLWAVVATGT
+328 LTGFWTVVTSGT
-340 MTGAV
+340 MAGAV
-345 NGAIDAAMPLTILTT
+345 NGAIDAAMPLTILTA
-360 LFNLFLQVVFGGQ
+360 LFNLVLQVVFGGQ
-373 GTGVAYLLVFVLL
+373 GTGAAYLLVFALL

-422 IFVLIPAALT
+422 LFVLIPAAIT
-432 LAGGASLA
+432 LAGGQELA
-440 GTSNPGSHGIS
+440 GVSDPGPHAIS
-451 QVVYEYASA
+451 QVVYESASA

-470 LGDGTPWWNLTTSLS
+470 LADGTPWWNLSTSLS
-485 LLGGRFL
+485 LLGGRYL
-492 PMAALLALADG
+492 PIAALLALAEE

-520 TGLFTG
+520 TGLFTA
-526 VTAVVLVILG
+526 VTAVVLLILS

-543 LALGPIAEAV
+543 LALGPIAEA
-553 SLMPVQTTVAIG
+553 LT
-565 DVLHSLPMQSL
+565 
-576 GAIGDVLHSLP
+576 
-587 MQSLGAIGDVLHLAS
+587 LAP